1 MGTETPVTIMQRQLL
16 LLLLLLLPIGAF
28 PQSIDS
34 LKNAVAALPEDTN
47 RVMAL
52 YQLYYAYFD
61 ADQQPEMLETAEQGL
76 ALSEKLKFDRGLTR
90 FIFCKATSFDIMG
103 RSKEAIHLF
112 EEGLPYAQ
120 KSEDQMMIARYH
132 LNIGVA
138 HYTLGD
144 LDQALQSYFSAYKI
158 FKAQNLQK
166 NLSKVLNN
174 IGLVYRQ
181 QGKRDRAEA
190 IYKES
195 LAIKRELR
203 DTLGMAASYQNLA
216 AVLSTSNREAEM
228 LEYLHRALEIY
239 EHLGRTA
246 DAAGCYSL
254 LGQIYFNL
262 GRLDEAQKSLL
273 KAKAQYDKKPS
284 SEYSPNLYRIL
295 GNVADAEGSP
305 ELAEVYLLEAAKWA
319 RLFGQ
324 KEKLGDILNDLSRT
338 QHRLGKHHAAYLSLR
353 ASATLRD
360 SLTEKNR
367 MVLMEEMQAKFE
379 VAQKDSELK
388 INQLDLK
395 QRTLERNWLIAGA
408 ALLGLLS
415 VVIFFGLRSRIRAN
429 KKIAAQESALQQQ
442 QIVQLEQEAKLATLN
457 AMIEGQE
464 KERSR
469 IAADLHDGLGGLL
482 TSVKLHFNALPS
494 PVPSTDLH
502 RKTNQL
508 IDDACGEVRRISHNM
523 MPRALALAG
532 LPDALEDLAQD
543 LEKQGVRCNLEII
556 GLEANTLDTERSVTI
571 FRIIQE
577 LCNNV
582 VKHAGADQ
590 LLLQLICRDGILTI
604 IAEDNGKGFD
614 FQQAQQ
620 KKGLGLSSIESRVR
634 FLHGNIEWDSVP
646 GQGTMVSI
654 VVGI

>member
-1 MGTETPVTIMQRQLL
+1 MRRQLL
-16 LLLLLLLPIGAF
+16 PLLLLLLPIGAF

-174 IGLVYRQ
+174 IGVIYRR

-190 IYKES
+190 IYRES
-195 LAIKRELR
+195 LAIKEALR
-203 DTLGMAASYQNLA
+203 DTLGMASSYQNLA
-216 AVLSTSNREAEM
+216 AVLSTSNRETEM
-228 LEYLHRALEIY
+228 IDYLYKALNIY
-239 EHLGRTA
+239 EQLGRSA
-246 DAAGCYSL
+246 DAAGCYSV

-262 GRLDEAQKSLL
+262 DRLQESKEALL
-273 KAKAQYDKKPS
+273 KAKAQYEKRPS
-284 SEYSPNLYRIL
+284 AEYSPNVYRML
-295 GNVADAEGSP
+295 GSVSNAEGNHAQ
-305 ELAEVYLLEAAKWA
+305 AEQYLQEARKWA
-319 RLFGQ
+319 RQFDQ
-324 KEKLGDILNDLSRT
+324 KENLWDILNELSKT
-338 QHRLGKHHAAYLSLR
+338 QHQLGKHQAAYLTLR
-353 ASATLRD
+353 ESATLRD
-360 SLTEKNR
+360 SLTEKKR
-367 MVLMEEMQAKFE
+367 LELMEEMQAKFE

-408 ALLGLLS
+408 ALLGLLALG
-415 VVIFFGLRSRIRAN
+415 IFFGLRGRIRAN

-442 QIVQLEQEAKLATLN
+442 QFVQLEQEAKLSALN

-482 TSVKLHFNALPS
+482 TSVKSHFNALPKF
-494 PVPSTDLH
+494 DEAAELQ
-502 RKTNQL
+502 RKTNHL

-523 MPRALALAG
+523 MPRALALTG
-532 LPDALEDLAQD
+532 LPGALEDLAQD
-543 LEKQGVRCNLEII
+543 LARQGVHCQLEMI
-556 GLEANTLDTERSVTI
+556 GLEAQTLDPARSVTV
-571 FRIIQE
+571 FRIVQE

-582 VKHAGADQ
+582 LKHAQADH
-590 LLLQLICRDGILTI
+590 LLLQLIARDGQLTI

-614 FQQAQQ
+614 YPTASRQN
-620 KKGLGLSSIESRVR
+620 GLGLSSIESRVK
-634 FLHGNIEWDSVP
+634 FLQGSIEWDSVP
-646 GQGTMVSI
+646 GEGTMVSI
-654 VVGI
+654 QLLA